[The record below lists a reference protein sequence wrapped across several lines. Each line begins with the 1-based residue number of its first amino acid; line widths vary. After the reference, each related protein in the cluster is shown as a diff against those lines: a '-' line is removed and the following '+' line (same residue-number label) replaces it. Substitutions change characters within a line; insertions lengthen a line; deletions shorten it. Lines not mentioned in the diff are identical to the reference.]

1 MATIQIKINLTQ
13 HQISKLKH
21 AQKNKKSVTLRFAH
35 QQLTL
40 MGKHT
45 INITPTQYK
54 KVLSAQKSKARRGV
68 QLTFSAGQ
76 IGGFLGALLAA
87 VAPTLIKGVA
97 NLVQKKNFFAGDGMC
112 CQTKKKRGAKQSLQG
127 NGLFLP
133 GARRERYRR

>member
-1 MATIQIKINLTQ
+1 M
-13 HQISKLKH
+13 
-21 AQKNKKSVTLRFAH
+21 
-35 QQLTL
+35 
-40 MGKHT
+40 
-45 INITPTQYK
+45 QYK
-54 KVLSAQKSKARRGV
+54 KVMSAQKHLR
-68 QLTFSAGQ
+68 QDAGWRYLLHMRQ